1 MSGSI
6 GLVWAGAGLWDC
18 RSWAI
23 IFGEPAPT
31 EFNIIQVRIKRKW
44 YYLPM

>member
-6 GLVWAGAGLWDC
+6 ELVWAGAGLWDC

-23 IFGEPAPT
+23 IFGEPAY
-31 EFNIIQVRIKRKW
+31 RI
-44 YYLPM
+44 